1 MELEICRIFRMTA
14 MHKILRSALP
24 MFAAAWIAFSAA
36 TSDAAWPR
44 YRVSAGYSLPSA
56 PAMRPMFVPVYPT
69 DRYLQANPGV
79 VPATYGAPQVSVPGY
94 GGQVAPANMQP
105 SLLAPPAVSVPNT
118 SYYPQTYNAPQYNQ
132 PAYNPAYNQPYNA
145 GYNPQPVY
153 NPAPVTAY
161 SNPQPY
167 QPYQQPRP
175 IQPYTGA
182 VQPYGGFYQPTR
194 PSTVYSP
201 TPSYYPQQPVFGQ
214 Y

>member
-1 MELEICRIFRMTA
+1 ML
-14 MHKILRSALP
+14 KPLRTALP
-24 MFAAAWIAFSAA
+24 IVFALALIAMA
-36 TSDAAWPR
+36 TTSEAAWPR

-79 VPATYGAPQVSVPGY
+79 VPATYGAPQVNV
-94 GGQVAPANMQP
+94 PANMPP
-105 SLLAPPAVSVPNT
+105 SLLAPPAISVPNT

-132 PAYNPAYNQPYNA
+132 PAFNPAYQPYNA

>member
-1 MELEICRIFRMTA
+1 

-24 MFAAAWIAFSAA
+24 TIAAAALIAFSAA
-36 TSDAAWPR
+36 TSEASWPR

-56 PAMRPMFVPVYPT
+56 PSMRPVFVPVYPT

-79 VPATYGAPQVSVPGY
+79 VPATYAPQVSVPGY
-94 GGQVAPANMQP
+94 GAPVAPANMQP

-118 SYYPQTYNAPQYNQ
+118 SYYPQTYNAPAYNQ
-132 PAYNPAYNQPYNA
+132 PAYNAGQPAYNQ
-145 GYNPQPVY
+145 QPVY
-153 NPAPVTAY
+153 NPAPAPVTAY
-161 SNPQPY
+161 SNPPAY

-182 VQPYGGFYQPTR
+182 VQPYGAYYQPTR
-194 PSTVYSP
+194 PSTFYSP